1 MPLFAHGLHYVAHVE
16 WPSPGVLTPVCVW
29 LAARFKVGQNLYS
42 SSSTRLDNFSE
53 WRRAIYAWYDEVA
66 LFNPE
71 NIEPFV

>member
-1 MPLFAHGLHYVAHVE
+1 M
-16 WPSPGVLTPVCVW
+16 
-29 LAARFKVGQNLYS
+29 GQNLYS